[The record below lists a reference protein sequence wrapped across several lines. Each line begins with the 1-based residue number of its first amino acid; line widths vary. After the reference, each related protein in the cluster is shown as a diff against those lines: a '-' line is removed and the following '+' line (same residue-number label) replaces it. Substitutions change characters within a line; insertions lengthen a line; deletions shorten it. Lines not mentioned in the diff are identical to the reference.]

1 MSVEKEIPKP
11 YSVSSLTAELKATLE
26 GRFTRIYV
34 EAEISGWRRYPSG
47 HAYFTMKDTGAQ
59 ISAVMFANSLAR
71 CKVKDALKD
80 GAKVMVYGNV
90 SVYAP
95 RGNYQLVVLAAKLVG
110 EGDLMQRYLALKAK
124 LEAEGLFD
132 ASRKRKLPFLPR
144 RIGIVTSEAGA
155 VIHDMCTVLTRRFPA
170 LEIRLCPCLVQGEGA
185 SATIIAGLRYFNGLA
200 SEQPDDG
207 PSEQVWRAD
216 LLIVAR
222 GGGSFEDLFCF
233 NDEALVREVAA
244 SKIPTISAVG
254 HETDFTLCDFAAD
267 VRAGTPSI
275 AAEIAV
281 PLLSD
286 LRLQLATRS
295 SQLATALRARGEFF
309 AQRVDQLSDA
319 LASALKI
326 AQSNAERRLERVR
339 PRLMPALRLHLQR
352 VESRLENAAAKLKA
366 YSPYGVLDRG
376 YSLTTA
382 ADGSVVREAAKLK
395 AGDVLVTRL
404 AKGVVESAVVRLPA
418 IALAAVITA
427 QPLVNED
434 VLEPSVRNEVRH
446 ALSLAPTNA
455 PPAAVL
461 PAWTNA
467 QNRTQ
472 VAIRLVSAQKAD
484 GRWMDGTNDVTAAA
498 VELLKETLQ

>member
-1 MSVEKEIPKP
+1 MSAEKELPKP

-26 GRFTRIYV
+26 AKWTRIYV
-34 EAEISGWRRYPSG
+34 EAEISGWRLYPSG
-47 HAYFTMKDTGAQ
+47 HAYFTLKDSGAQ
-59 ISAVMFANSLAR
+59 ISAVMFASSLAR
-71 CKVKDALKD
+71 CRAKDALKD
-80 GAKVMVYGNV
+80 GAKVLVYGNV

-110 EGDLMQRYLALKAK
+110 EGDLMQKYLELKAK
-124 LEAEGLFD
+124 LEKEGLFD
-132 ASRKRKLPFLPR
+132 AARKRKLPFLPR

-170 LEIRLCPCLVQGEGA
+170 LEIRLYPCLVQGEGA
-185 SATIIAGLRYFNGLA
+185 ARTIIEGIRHFNSCGDRNVA
-200 SEQPDDG
+200 APAEG
-207 PSEQVWRAD
+207 ARGCVWCPD

-281 PLLSD
+281 PLLSELTAKLIAHHSSLITS
-286 LRLQLATRS
+286 LRG
-295 SQLATALRARGEFF
+295 RGEFF

-319 LASALKI
+319 LAAALRI

-339 PRLMPALRLHLQR
+339 PRLLPALRLQMQR
-352 VESRLENAAAKLKA
+352 AESRLENAAAKLKA

-382 ADGSVVREAAKLK
+382 ADGSVVKDAKRVK
-395 AGDVLVTRL
+395 AGDVLTTRL
-404 AKGVVESAVVRLPA
+404 AKGSVESVVR
-418 IALAAVITA
+418 
-427 QPLVNED
+427 
-434 VLEPSVRNEVRH
+434 
-446 ALSLAPTNA
+446 
-455 PPAAVL
+455 
-461 PAWTNA
+461 
-467 QNRTQ
+467 
-472 VAIRLVSAQKAD
+472 
-484 GRWMDGTNDVTAAA
+484 
-498 VELLKETLQ
+498 